1 MTNIARTMKGWWV
14 TPRKAEAGRSSLL
27 SQVTSQAWT
36 ERATS
41 ALLFLY
47 PVLLLA
53 VREGVNIC
61 FALLVVLA
69 LWCLSTGRACFR
81 DVNRGEIA
89 YAAAMASLVI
99 ATALSQVWH
108 WHFRSPPYDDAVRYL
123 LAVPVYLMLRSSR
136 PSTLA
141 SLQYGVPLGAIAA
154 ALLVLPQLPLD
165 NGARASTPYMDAIRF
180 GDLALAL
187 GVLSITSVDRA
198 DPPRLIALKAVGAA
212 AALFASIESGTRGG
226 WIALPLVALV
236 WWLLRGGGRWSW
248 RPGAALVGLLAVLAL
263 VSYFL
268 VGKVHDRMVDF
279 YTDIVSLFHADLDTS
294 LGLRLQIWRAAID
307 LFAENPVFGVG
318 PDEFKHSILK
328 FFDLDV
334 ITREAAHTGSAE
346 VHSQILLHAV
356 SLGIFGVAAIVSIY
370 VVPLTLFIRASRS
383 AAGAAP
389 LVRSAAVM
397 GGCFVIS
404 FVVFGLTV
412 EIFNLK
418 LIATFYSLTVAVLL
432 AATAHKAPA

>member
-1 MTNIARTMKGWWV
+1 MKGWWV
-14 TPRKAEAGRSSLL
+14 TPRKAEAGRFSLL
-27 SQVTSQAWT
+27 SQVTPQAVWT
-36 ERATS
+36 ELAAS

-61 FALLVVLA
+61 FAFLVVLA
-69 LWCLSTGRACFR
+69 LWCLFTGRASFR
-81 DVNRGEIA
+81 DLNRGEIA
-89 YAAAMASLVI
+89 YAAAMASLVT

-108 WHFRSPPYDDAVRYL
+108 WNFRSPPYDEAVRYL
-123 LAVPVYLMLRSSR
+123 LAVPVYLMLRSS
-136 PSTLA
+136 PPKIFA
-141 SLQYGVPLGAIAA
+141 SLQYGIPLGAVAA

-187 GVLSITSVDRA
+187 GVLSITSA
-198 DPPRLIALKAVGAA
+198 DWTDSPRLIALKVVGAA

-226 WIALPLVALV
+226 WIALPLVALA
-236 WWLLRGGGRWSW
+236 WWLLRGRGRWSW
-248 RPGAALVGLLAVLAL
+248 RPGAALVGLVAILAV
-263 VSYFL
+263 VSYFF

-279 YTDIVSLFHADLDTS
+279 YTDVVSLFHDNLDTS
-294 LGLRLQIWRAAID
+294 LGLRLQIWRVAID
-307 LFAENPVFGVG
+307 LFAQNPIFGVG
-318 PDEFKHSILK
+318 PDEFKNSILT

-334 ITREAAHTGSAE
+334 ITREAAHTGGAE

-370 VVPLTLFIRASRS
+370 VVPLALFIRAARS
-383 AAGAAP
+383 GAGAAP
-389 LVRSAAVM
+389 FVRSAAIM

-404 FVVFGLTV
+404 FLVFGLTI

>member
-1 MTNIARTMKGWWV
+1 M
-14 TPRKAEAGRSSLL
+14 SLL
-27 SQVTSQAWT
+27 SQELSQAAWT
-36 ERATS
+36 DLAAS

-47 PVLLLA
+47 PILLLA
-53 VREGVNIC
+53 VREGVNFC

-69 LWCLSTGRACFR
+69 LWCLTTGRASFR
-81 DVNRGEIA
+81 DLNRGEIA

-99 ATALSQVWH
+99 ATALSQTWH
-108 WHFRSPPYDDAVRYL
+108 WHFRSAPYDDAIRYL
-123 LAVPVYLMLRSSR
+123 LAVPVYLMLRSSTPR
-136 PSTLA
+136 TLA
-141 SLQYGVPLGAIAA
+141 SLQYGIPLGAITA

-198 DPPRLIALKAVGAA
+198 DSARLVALKIAGAA

-226 WIALPLVALV
+226 WIALPLVALA
-236 WWLLRGGGRWSW
+236 WWLLRGRGRWSW
-248 RPGAALVGLLAVLAL
+248 RPAAALVGLLTVLAV
-263 VSYFL
+263 VSYFF
-268 VGKVHDRMVDF
+268 VGKVHDRMVAF
-279 YTDIVSLFHADLDTS
+279 STDVVSLFHADLDTS
-294 LGLRLQIWRAAID
+294 LGLRLQIWRVAID

-318 PDEFKHSILK
+318 PDEFKNSILK
-328 FFDLDV
+328 FFDLAV

-356 SLGIFGVAAIVSIY
+356 SLGIFGVVAIVSIY
-370 VVPLTLFIRASRS
+370 IVPLVLFIRAATASF
-383 AAGAAP
+383 GAAP
-389 LVRSAAVM
+389 FVRSAAVM

-404 FVVFGLTV
+404 FLVFGLTV

-432 AATAHKAPA
+432 AATAHRAPA